1 VTIQPYEEHRL
12 SRAARAA
19 VAAYAPLEFSEEQ
32 RRMIR
37 ETFANGATDSEF
49 AVLMEVARARRLSP
63 LLRQIHF
70 VKRWDSLN
78 RREVWSVQASI
89 DGLRAIAERTG
100 LYDGQDEPEFIEA
113 DGRLVACKVRVH
125 RKDWT
130 RPAVGIAYWDEYVQV
145 ARDKQTGK
153 ERPAAMWARMPHVML
168 AKCAES
174 IALRKAFP
182 EDIGGI
188 YSAEEMAQSHGDR
201 ERIEVVDE
209 PANDAANDNA
219 PETKPSPELPAP
231 AAKASD
237 ALAKTI
243 ATAKTWS
250 AALALLPAQPDKA
263 VGLAVL
269 ARWQRGAN
277 AAKDEASVA
286 QARKLYDALPA
297 WVRELAPAPEA
308 PAQTETRVVYDDR
321 EPGEEG

>member
-1 VTIQPYEEHRL
+1 MSIQPYEEHRL
-12 SRAARAA
+12 HRAARAA
-19 VAAYAPLEFSEEQ
+19 IAAHAPLEFSDEQ

-100 LYDGQDEPEFIEA
+100 LYDGQDEPEFVET
-113 DGRLVACKVRVH
+113 DGQLVACKVRVY
-125 RKDWT
+125 RRDWT
-130 RPAVGIAYWDEYVQV
+130 RPVVGVAYWSEYVQMS
-145 ARDKQTGK
+145 RDKTTGK
-153 ERPAAMWARMPHVML
+153 ERPTAMWARMPHVML

-188 YSAEEMAQSHGDR
+188 YSAEEMAQGQGDR
-201 ERIEVVDE
+201 ERLEVVEE
-209 PANDAANDNA
+209 PANDVVEA
-219 PETKPSPELPAP
+219 PSSKPAPELPAP
-231 AAKASD
+231 SPKASD
-237 ALAKTI
+237 ALAKAI
-243 ATAKTWS
+243 LAAKGWD
-250 AALALLPAQPDKA
+250 AAVAMLPAAPDRGA
-263 VGLAVL
+263 AEAIR
-269 ARWQRGAN
+269 ARWQKRAEKALDAAS
-277 AAKDEASVA
+277 AAK
-286 QARKLYDALPA
+286 ARAVYEQLPA
-297 WVRELAPAPEA
+297 WVRELAPLASEDEGA
-308 PAQTETRVVYDDR
+308 GGGYEIVR

>member
-1 VTIQPYEEHRL
+1 MTMQLHTDAAMH
-12 SRAARAA
+12 RAARTA
-19 VAAYAPLEFSEEQ
+19 VAAYTPLEFSEEQ

-37 ETFANGATDSEF
+37 ETFANGASDSEF

-130 RPAVGIAYWDEYVQV
+130 RPAVGVAYWDEYVQV
-145 ARDKQTGK
+145 ARDKTTGK

-188 YSAEEMAQSHGDR
+188 YSAEEMAQSQGDGGR
-201 ERIEVVDE
+201 LEVVDE
-209 PANDAANDNA
+209 PANDAA
-219 PETKPSPELPAP
+219 EAP
-231 AAKASD
+231 ASKPAELFPPAQKASD
-237 ALAKTI
+237 ALAKAI
-243 ATAKTWS
+243 LAAKGWD
-250 AALALLPAQPDKA
+250 AAVALLPAQPDRA
-263 VGLAVL
+263 AGLAL
-269 ARWQRGAN
+269 LERWQKR
-277 AAKDEASVA
+277 AAKATDAASA
-286 QARKLYDALPA
+286 AKARAVLGTLPA
-297 WVRELAPAPEA
+297 WVRELAPAIDDAE
-308 PAQTETRVVYDDR
+308 PADGYTVER